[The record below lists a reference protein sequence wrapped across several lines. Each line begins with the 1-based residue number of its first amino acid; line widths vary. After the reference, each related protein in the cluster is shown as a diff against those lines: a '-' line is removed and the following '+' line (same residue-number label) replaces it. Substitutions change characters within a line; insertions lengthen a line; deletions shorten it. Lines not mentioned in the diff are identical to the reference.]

1 MNTKP
6 DIYADNPVVTLEYMI
21 AVMQAAKDGHPVQ
34 ARNRVQGGVLQFF
47 APANML
53 PSISWN
59 WTQWE
64 FRIAPNSRPKKTVP
78 MERDDYPP
86 FFWLREKANPDS
98 VHLCTGIV
106 GGWLKT
112 VENLPSFDK
121 NWLSIYAAAALN
133 VADPRPCEYSTD
145 RKTWKPCTKEVVA

>member
-6 DIYADNPVVTLEYMI
+6 DIYADNPVVTRDYQIL
-21 AVMQAAKDGHPVQ
+21 VMQNYITGFIDC
-34 ARNRVQGGVLQFF
+34 RVRGSSGPWQRC
-47 APANML
+47 PTL
-53 PSISWN
+53 PCPNGTNWN
-59 WTQWE
+59 WSGYDY
-64 FRIAPNSRPKKTVP
+64 RIAPDSRPKKTVP

-98 VHLCTGIV
+98 MHLCTGIV